1 MKRSH
6 LIVKLEK
13 LQNMAKKEKGILHKS
28 FATAREAVKSGEND
42 RARDLFDFM
51 IYQIANER
59 WENDAQVDDE
69 IEGVR
74 IGIWLERAWYGLE
87 NNNLLL

>member
-1 MKRSH
+1 
-6 LIVKLEK
+6 
-13 LQNMAKKEKGILHKS
+13 
-28 FATAREAVKSGEND
+28 
-42 RARDLFDFM
+42 M

-74 IGIWLERAWYGLE
+74 IGIWLERVWYGLE

>member
-1 MKRSH
+1 
-6 LIVKLEK
+6 
-13 LQNMAKKEKGILHKS
+13 MAKKEKGILHKS
-28 FATAREAVKSGEND
+28 FAAAREAVKDGNGD

-51 IYQIANER
+51 IYTIAHER

-74 IGIWLERAWYGLE
+74 IGFWLERAWYGLE
-87 NNNLLL
+87 NNGLLL

>member
-1 MKRSH
+1 
-6 LIVKLEK
+6 
-13 LQNMAKKEKGILHKS
+13 MAKKNKGLLHKT
-28 FATAREAVKSGEND
+28 FAAARVAAKLGD
-42 RARDLFDFM
+42 KDKARDLFDFM
-51 IYQIANER
+51 ILKLANER
-59 WENDAQVDDE
+59 WDNDAQVNDE